1 MGKSKFTVSLDTD
14 GITKQVAD
22 AAFKSVLY
30 QVADQILG
38 ELTKK
43 NAFFDDQTGEMR
55 RSFKMSKMRY
65 GTGYIIYSDNP
76 HAWYLEKGHAIVKGG
91 RVVKQVPGK
100 FFMRKAKN
108 RVKRRLNELIKTFDL
123 SLSRIRGLHIGKG
136 K

>member
-43 NAFFDDQTGEMR
+43 NAFFR
-55 RSFKMSKMRY
+55 RPNRRNAPILQNVKDEVRDGVY
-65 GTGYIIYSDNP
+65 
-76 HAWYLEKGHAIVKGG
+76 YL
-91 RVVKQVPGK
+91 
-100 FFMRKAKN
+100 F
-108 RVKRRLNELIKTFDL
+108 
-123 SLSRIRGLHIGKG
+123 
-136 K
+136 